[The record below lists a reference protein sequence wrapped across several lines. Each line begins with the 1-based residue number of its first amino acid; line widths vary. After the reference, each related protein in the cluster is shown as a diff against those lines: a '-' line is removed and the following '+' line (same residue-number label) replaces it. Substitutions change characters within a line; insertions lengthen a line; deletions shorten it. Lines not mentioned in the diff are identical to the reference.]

1 MTQETRASRYGLL
14 AAACALAFALYAA
27 GVPADPPGFYID
39 ESSVAYNAHT
49 VSQTGRDEY
58 GTAWPLYFRA
68 FGDYKNPTFVYMLAA
83 VFRLTGPS
91 VVAARLLSAS
101 LGALAALML
110 GLLAARMT
118 RRAEAAAV
126 VAFSALLTPWLYEGS
141 RLAFEVS
148 VYPLAVSLFLLALW
162 RASSKERWGRA
173 DVLSLAAALALLTY
187 SYSTGRLLAPLLA
200 AGLAFFLTRRNL
212 ARVFETWAA
221 YSLTLVPLLVFNRR
235 NPGALTS
242 RFKLLTYVT
251 PQSSLADDA
260 RRFALHYLADLNPW
274 RWLVTGEWNV
284 RDHVSGAGALLA
296 PTVLLA
302 ACGLVLVIRHHA
314 RAAWWRFVLYALA
327 ASVVPAALTSGD
339 FPQLR
344 LIAFPVFLHVLTTPA
359 VAWLLDRDGRSRAR
373 DSASDSDSDLVSD
386 SDPDCVS
393 DSDSDSAVPRA
404 FAHSSTETR
413 RAHKAKPRARPFRVN
428 RRGVLYAVVVLM
440 LAQGAYF
447 QWLFHSTA
455 QQRWYVFDARFPS
468 KILAPALASNR
479 STVYL
484 YDPPGRSGYI
494 QALWHGA
501 LRGADASR
509 FVRLAPD
516 DAPPPGALVIST
528 EGDCARCRL
537 LARSI
542 NYILYAVP
550 PTDLETTPLPLPP
563 AGMRAGLTSSEIPA
577 TLDAGQKKSLN
588 VVVRNLG
595 GATWPAVGDGEGR
608 YAVRL
613 RDRWLNSDGSALKD
627 EDGAAELPYDLE
639 PGDTAGVTLN
649 VNAPATPGEYIF
661 ELDLAQEGASWFGA
675 RGSKTLRAGVKV
687 VSPGR

>member
-118 RRAEAAAV
+118 RRAETGAV

-200 AGLAFFLTRRNL
+200 AGLVFFLTRRNL

-221 YSLTLVPLLVFNRR
+221 CALLLVPLLVFNRR
-235 NPGALTS
+235 NPGALTG

-327 ASVVPAALTSGD
+327 AWVVPAALTSGD

-359 VAWLLDRDGRSRAR
+359 VAWLLDRDGRSRAC
-373 DSASDSDSDLVSD
+373 DSASDSDSD
-386 SDPDCVS
+386 
-393 DSDSDSAVPRA
+393 SAAPRVA
-404 FAHSSTETR
+404 NDGR
-413 RAHKAKPRARPFRVN
+413 GARPFRVN

-440 LAQGAYF
+440 LVQGAYF

-613 RDRWLNSDGSALKD
+613 RDRWLISDGAALKD

-649 VNAPATPGEYIF
+649 VNAPAAPGEYIF